1 MLIHSL
7 SKYLLSSHHTGQG
20 LRLRTNNE
28 RQGLSGNFHSAGESG
43 QMKDVTGA
51 GKPIKGNRGIE
62 GKRTEAPAPLQKAQM
77 NDI

>member
-7 SKYLLSSHHTGQG
+7 NKYLLSSHHTGQD

-28 RQGLSGNFHSAGESG
+28 RQGLSGNFHSGESG

-51 GKPIKGNRGIE
+51 GKPIKGNRGIG
-62 GKRTEAPAPLQKAQM
+62 GKRTEAPAPVQKAQT